1 MAPKEMV
8 ECETWGCTGSCPLF
22 VVNRS
27 NKRDGIP
34 AKCFECGEPYLWSK
48 VGNRRG
54 GTQGGNGQ
62 NPKNEGKANQG
73 QNSSALKE
81 RQHQLEIKKLQKQ
94 VRDLQIK
101 ASPQDKLEEPNPL
114 STQEQGDKEKKEI
127 ARLQNLLEGMEK
139 NGADADMLQK
149 VQEQLVAAKARKAAA
164 KPLPQQIQ
172 DAERRLERNKKA
184 ALEKAKARDETK
196 AAHDKLVVESR
207 ELDAKGVLL
216 EAEVRDLLAKR
227 CDTTAP
233 QAKTLHPEDVELF
246 KGLLKLLPQQDLQ
259 TKCEQS
265 GIMFEGILAKTTAA
279 VAKLEALAVAPAA
292 VAGANG
298 FEVNAANFEKL
309 QEQVARMQENAAQV
323 QEQMAKMEED
333 YPMDSDEESVAPSE
347 SSAASP
353 PARAKKK
360 LKTSK
365 FKERF
370 CALRAAAAKC

>member
-1 MAPKEMV
+1 
-8 ECETWGCTGSCPLF
+8 
-22 VVNRS
+22 
-27 NKRDGIP
+27 
-34 AKCFECGEPYLWSK
+34 
-48 VGNRRG
+48 VGKRRG
-54 GTQGGNGQ
+54 ASQGGIGQ
-62 NPKNEGKANQG
+62 NPKNGGKANQG
-73 QNSSALKE
+73 QNPSALKE
-81 RQHQLEIKKLQKQ
+81 QQTQLENKKLRKQ

-101 ASPQDKLEEPNPL
+101 ANAQDKPEEPNPL

-139 NGADADMLQK
+139 HGADANMLQK
-149 VQEQLVAAKARKAAA
+149 VQEQLDAAKARKEAA

-184 ALEKAKARDETK
+184 ALERAKARDEAK
-196 AAHDKLVVESR
+196 AVHDKLVVESR

-233 QAKTLHPEDVELF
+233 EAPQARTLHHEDVELF

-259 TKCEQS
+259 SKCEQS

-279 VAKLEALAVAPAA
+279 VAKLEALAEAPAA
-292 VAGANG
+292 VAEANG

-347 SSAASP
+347 SGGASL

-365 FKERF
+365 LKERLG
-370 CALRAAAAKC
+370 ALRVAAAKR